1 VTGGREKMIAI
12 SCVID
17 KSKVP
22 GYTASFS
29 GYPGALASGDDYV
42 LLSSGLVTMFVFL

>member
-1 VTGGREKMIAI
+1 MMRDMHVYY
-12 SCVID
+12 ID

-42 LLSSGLVTMFVFL
+42 LLSSGLVSHNISLE